1 LTKVKTTGH
10 IGVMARRSMREE
22 IVEAGLAQ
30 FHERG
35 FNAAAV
41 KDITD
46 RAGVP
51 KGSFYNHFE
60 SKEAL
65 AMVALER
72 YGVERRLTDLADKS
86 VEPVARIRGHFEF
99 LRDEVI
105 DAELTK
111 GCLLGNFG
119 TEIIDHSE
127 AIRGS
132 VRDGLAAWTKLLSG
146 ALAEGQQAGA
156 IREELDPD
164 QTARF
169 LLSAWEGTLIQ
180 ARAYKSADVFDS
192 FFDLTFSTL
201 LAV

>member
-1 LTKVKTTGH
+1 
-10 IGVMARRSMREE
+10 MREE

-65 AMVALER
+65 ANVALER
-72 YGVERRLTDLADKS
+72 YGEGLRLTDLADTS
-86 VEPVARIRGHFEF
+86 VEPVARIRGNFEF
-99 LRDEVI
+99 LRDVVI
-105 DAELTK
+105 KAELTR

-119 TEIIDHSE
+119 TEVVDHSE
-127 AIRGS
+127 AIRAA
-132 VRDGLAAWTKLLSG
+132 VRGGFAEWARL
-146 ALAEGQQAGA
+146 LAEAIVAGQDAGA
-156 IREELDPD
+156 IRQELDPVT
-164 QTARF
+164 TARY
-169 LLSAWEGTLIQ
+169 LISAWEGTLIQ
-180 ARAYKSADVFDS
+180 VRADKTTDVFDS
-192 FFDLTFSTL
+192 FFDFTFNTILT
-201 LAV
+201 A

>member
-1 LTKVKTTGH
+1 
-10 IGVMARRSMREE
+10 MREE
-22 IVEAGLAQ
+22 IVGAGLAQ

-72 YGVERRLTDLADKS
+72 YGVEVRLTDLADES
-86 VEPVARIRGHFEF
+86 VEPVARMRGHFEF
-99 LRDEVI
+99 LRDGVI
-105 DAELTK
+105 RSELTK

-127 AIRGS
+127 TIRTG
-132 VRDGLAAWTKLLSG
+132 VRDGLSAWAGLLS
-146 ALAEGQQAGA
+146 AAIAAGQEAGG
-156 IREELDPD
+156 IRKDLDPG
-164 QTARF
+164 QTARY

-180 ARAYKSADVFDS
+180 VRAFKSADVFDS
-192 FFDLTFSTL
+192 FFELTFGTI
-201 LAV
+201 LAA

>member
-1 LTKVKTTGH
+1 
-10 IGVMARRSMREE
+10 MREE
-22 IVEAGLAQ
+22 IVEAALAQ

-65 AMVALER
+65 AIVALER
-72 YGVERRLTDLADKS
+72 YGDGRRLGDLADKS
-86 VEPVARIRGHFEF
+86 VEPVARIRKHFEF

-105 DAELTK
+105 SFGITR

-119 TEIIDHSE
+119 TEIVDHSE
-127 AIRGS
+127 PIRIGVRTGLEVWSGLLAGAI
-132 VRDGLAAWTKLLSG
+132 
-146 ALAEGQQAGA
+146 AEGQEAGN
-156 IREELDPD
+156 IRTELNAD
-164 QTARF
+164 QTARY

-180 ARAYKSADVFDS
+180 ARAYKSTDPFDS
-192 FFDLTFSTL
+192 FFQLTFSSL
-201 LAV
+201 FKS

>member
-1 LTKVKTTGH
+1 
-10 IGVMARRSMREE
+10 MREE

-65 AMVALER
+65 ALVALER
-72 YGVERRLTDLADKS
+72 YGVERRLTDLADES
-86 VEPVARIRGHFEF
+86 VEPVARIRAHFEF
-99 LRDEVI
+99 LRDDVI
-105 DAELTK
+105 GAEFRK

-119 TEIIDHSE
+119 TEIADHSE
-127 AIRGS
+127 TIRTG
-132 VRDGLAAWTKLLSG
+132 VREGFAAWTGLLSK
-146 ALAEGQQAGA
+146 AIAEGQQAGA
-156 IREELDPD
+156 IRKELDAD
-164 QTARF
+164 RTARY

-180 ARAYKSADVFDS
+180 VRAFQSADVFDS
-192 FFDLTFSTL
+192 FFDLTFTSIL
-201 LAV
+201 VA

>member
-1 LTKVKTTGH
+1 
-10 IGVMARRSMREE
+10 MARRSMREE
-22 IVEAGLAQ
+22 IVGAGLAQ

-65 AMVALER
+65 ALVALER
-72 YGVERRLTDLADKS
+72 YGVEMRLTDLADES
-86 VEPVARIRGHFEF
+86 VEPVARIRRHFEF
-99 LRDEVI
+99 LRDGVI
-105 DAELTK
+105 NSELTK

-127 AIRGS
+127 TIRTG
-132 VRDGLAAWTKLLSG
+132 VRDGFTVWTELLSK
-146 ALAEGQQAGA
+146 AIAAGQQAGA
-156 IREELDPD
+156 IRQELDAGK
-164 QTARF
+164 TARY

-180 ARAYKSADVFDS
+180 ARAFKSADVFDS
-192 FFDLTFSTL
+192 FFDLTFEAIL
-201 LAV
+201 IA

>member
-1 LTKVKTTGH
+1 
-10 IGVMARRSMREE
+10 MARRSMREE

-65 AMVALER
+65 ALVALER
-72 YGVERRLTDLADKS
+72 YGVEVRLTDLADES

-99 LRDEVI
+99 LRDGVI
-105 DAELTK
+105 NSELTK

-127 AIRGS
+127 TIRAG
-132 VRDGLAAWTKLLSG
+132 VRDGLTVWTELLSK
-146 ALAEGQQAGA
+146 AIAAGQQAGA
-156 IREELDPD
+156 IRQELDAGK
-164 QTARF
+164 TARY

-180 ARAYKSADVFDS
+180 VRAFKSADVFDS
-192 FFDLTFSTL
+192 FFDLTFEAILT
-201 LAV
+201 A